1 MLVEISLLCAFCES
15 FYNLCSVY
23 ICLSSFC
30 RPNQALEYILK
41 PDSDSKLSK
50 LLGSESEEE
59 PTRQLKQGHEIEYTY
74 ANTTKS
80 SGDSENEESI
90 PRLPDKTNERN
101 HGFWWRLSKPVLAIT
116 YLKKRVYFLKF
127 GLPWNTIKCFGM
139 MNS

>member
-15 FYNLCSVY
+15 FYNSCSVY

-41 PDSDSKLSK
+41 PGSDSKLSK
-50 LLGSESEEE
+50 LLGSESEANLSKLLGSESEAE

-90 PRLPDKTNERN
+90 PRLPDKTNEQN
-101 HGFWWRLSKPVLAIT
+101 HGF
-116 YLKKRVYFLKF
+116 
-127 GLPWNTIKCFGM
+127 
-139 MNS
+139 

>member
-23 ICLSSFC
+23 IHFCLSSFC

-41 PDSDSKLSK
+41 PGSDSKLSK

-59 PTRQLKQGHEIEYTY
+59 PTRQLKQGEEIEYTY

-101 HGFWWRLSKPVLAIT
+101 HGF
-116 YLKKRVYFLKF
+116 
-127 GLPWNTIKCFGM
+127 
-139 MNS
+139 